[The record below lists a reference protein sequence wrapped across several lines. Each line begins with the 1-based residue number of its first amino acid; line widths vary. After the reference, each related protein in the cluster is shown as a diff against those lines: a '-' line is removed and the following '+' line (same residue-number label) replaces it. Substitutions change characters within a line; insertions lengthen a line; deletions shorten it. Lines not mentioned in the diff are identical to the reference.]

1 MNPIENKIIADA
13 ISPARLAPY
22 LRACGGDLEVA
33 LRLYTWNKEIVGA
46 FSGSL
51 SELEVVLRNAMDRRL
66 TSHFGGRDWW
76 ASPRIRLAPHARDKI
91 TAVAMPKAGA
101 IPTADDVVAGLTF
114 GFWESLLGRKHNYES
129 HLWWPALRDAFP
141 GYSGVRGPLH
151 ADVYN
156 LRLFRNRI
164 SHCEPIH
171 GRHLEQDNR
180 TLLKI
185 LDYISPEAARCVA
198 RFSRVQE
205 VLDRRA
211 SVLDGSLT
219 PRF

>member
-141 GYSGVRGPLH
+141 GYSGVRGPQVTMTEIAEFAALAH
-151 ADVYN
+151 ADV
-156 LRLFRNRI
+156 RNRRPASTSIHLPSTRAERNRSFTI
-164 SHCEPIH
+164 SM
-171 GRHLEQDNR
+171 RSQ
-180 TLLKI
+180 
-185 LDYISPEAARCVA
+185 A
-198 RFSRVQE
+198 
-205 VLDRRA
+205 
-211 SVLDGSLT
+211 
-219 PRF
+219 